1 MIYVTNTSDYLIKH
15 KSTHVGRIQ
24 PRPTLL
30 PTQTRAA
37 TNHRRYWRPRTTS
50 SHPGARVRAIGQL
63 RLGALAPLW
72 FGLDASDESVTLLA
86 SFSVDR

>member
-30 PTQTRAA
+30 PTQTRATA
-37 TNHRRYWRPRTTS
+37 NHRRYWRPRATS
-50 SHPGARVRAIGQL
+50 SHPGARVRAVAPP
-63 RLGALAPLW
+63 RLGALVLLPRLW
-72 FGLDASDESVTLLA
+72 GAARQRCTGGRRVSTP
-86 SFSVDR
+86 